1 MKTYKQEKNMTC
13 SKEADTQEK
22 KFNSF
27 LNKLTIYCGGTSLL
41 DGYILTAIGPALIYL
56 QPLLD
61 LDVFWTGAIGSAAL
75 MGVLIGGPVF
85 GYLSDKVGRKLPF
98 VVIPLAMA
106 ALSIASI
113 FVETPLQLFVI
124 RFLAGVVVGSDY
136 PSATAYL
143 AEYSPPQRR
152 GIMIGV
158 LILMLSGGMT
168 LGEIVGYLVYDSAY
182 AWQILLGAPAIVAI
196 PLAIGRPESPR
207 WLINKGRTA
216 EARIIMKA
224 VYGFSADTDDV
235 EEKTVKTSYRELL
248 QPLYLKR
255 IFFASVFWATS
266 VLPMFVMYIF
276 GAVLLQDI
284 QLGEGRGALL
294 GNSLIGLIFI
304 VGVVAGIA
312 IIERFGRR
320 PLLIWSFVGMALG
333 LLLLAIV
340 EEPPFWLVVLGFT
353 IYALASGPPNVLDW
367 LYPNELFPT
376 EVRAAGVGTVTAI
389 SRFGPIL
396 GTFGLPYFLESFGIQ
411 ATMLTIVGILGFGL
425 VVTVLL
431 APETRGLDLAE
442 SSGSIR
448 DT

>member
-1 MKTYKQEKNMTC
+1 MTC

-75 MGVLIGGPVF
+75 MGVLLGGPVF

-158 LILMLSGGMT
+158 LI
-168 LGEIVGYLVYDSAY
+168 
-182 AWQILLGAPAIVAI
+182 
-196 PLAIGRPESPR
+196 
-207 WLINKGRTA
+207 
-216 EARIIMKA
+216 
-224 VYGFSADTDDV
+224 FSV
-235 EEKTVKTSYRELL
+235 
-248 QPLYLKR
+248 
-255 IFFASVFWATS
+255 
-266 VLPMFVMYIF
+266 
-276 GAVLLQDI
+276 
-284 QLGEGRGALL
+284 
-294 GNSLIGLIFI
+294 
-304 VGVVAGIA
+304 
-312 IIERFGRR
+312 
-320 PLLIWSFVGMALG
+320 
-333 LLLLAIV
+333 
-340 EEPPFWLVVLGFT
+340 
-353 IYALASGPPNVLDW
+353 
-367 LYPNELFPT
+367 
-376 EVRAAGVGTVTAI
+376 
-389 SRFGPIL
+389 
-396 GTFGLPYFLESFGIQ
+396 
-411 ATMLTIVGILGFGL
+411 
-425 VVTVLL
+425 
-431 APETRGLDLAE
+431 
-442 SSGSIR
+442 
-448 DT
+448 

>member
-1 MKTYKQEKNMTC
+1 
-13 SKEADTQEK
+13 
-22 KFNSF
+22 
-27 LNKLTIYCGGTSLL
+27 
-41 DGYILTAIGPALIYL
+41 
-56 QPLLD
+56 
-61 LDVFWTGAIGSAAL
+61 
-75 MGVLIGGPVF
+75 
-85 GYLSDKVGRKLPF
+85 
-98 VVIPLAMA
+98 
-106 ALSIASI
+106 
-113 FVETPLQLFVI
+113 
-124 RFLAGVVVGSDY
+124 
-136 PSATAYL
+136 
-143 AEYSPPQRR
+143 
-152 GIMIGV
+152 MIGV

-196 PLAIGRPESPR
+196 PLAIGRRGYPESPR
-207 WLINKGRTA
+207 WRINKGRTA

-340 EEPPFWLVVLGFT
+340 GEPPFWICALG
-353 IYALASGPPNVLDW
+353 
-367 LYPNELFPT
+367 
-376 EVRAAGVGTVTAI
+376 
-389 SRFGPIL
+389 
-396 GTFGLPYFLESFGIQ
+396 
-411 ATMLTIVGILGFGL
+411 LTI
-425 VVTVLL
+425 
-431 APETRGLDLAE
+431 
-442 SSGSIR
+442 
-448 DT
+448 

>member
-1 MKTYKQEKNMTC
+1 
-13 SKEADTQEK
+13 
-22 KFNSF
+22 
-27 LNKLTIYCGGTSLL
+27 
-41 DGYILTAIGPALIYL
+41 
-56 QPLLD
+56 
-61 LDVFWTGAIGSAAL
+61 
-75 MGVLIGGPVF
+75 
-85 GYLSDKVGRKLPF
+85 
-98 VVIPLAMA
+98 
-106 ALSIASI
+106 
-113 FVETPLQLFVI
+113 
-124 RFLAGVVVGSDY
+124 
-136 PSATAYL
+136 
-143 AEYSPPQRR
+143 
-152 GIMIGV
+152 MIGV

-168 LGEIVGYLVYDSAY
+168 LGEIVGYLTYDSDY
-182 AWQILLGAPAIVAI
+182 AWKILLGAPAVVAI
-196 PLAIGRPESPR
+196 PLALARRRYPESPR
-207 WLINKGRTA
+207 WLINKGRA
-216 EARIIMKA
+216 VEARVIMKA

-235 EEKTVKTSYRELL
+235 EETTVKTSYRELL

-294 GNSLIGLIFI
+294 GNSIIGLIFI
-304 VGVVAGIA
+304 VGIVAGIA

-396 GTFGLPYFLESFGIQ
+396 GTFGLPYFLENFGIQ

-425 VVTVLL
+425 IVTVLL

-442 SSGSIR
+442 SSGSIH
-448 DT
+448 DK

>member
-1 MKTYKQEKNMTC
+1 
-13 SKEADTQEK
+13 
-22 KFNSF
+22 
-27 LNKLTIYCGGTSLL
+27 
-41 DGYILTAIGPALIYL
+41 
-56 QPLLD
+56 
-61 LDVFWTGAIGSAAL
+61 
-75 MGVLIGGPVF
+75 
-85 GYLSDKVGRKLPF
+85 
-98 VVIPLAMA
+98 
-106 ALSIASI
+106 
-113 FVETPLQLFVI
+113 
-124 RFLAGVVVGSDY
+124 
-136 PSATAYL
+136 
-143 AEYSPPQRR
+143 
-152 GIMIGV
+152 MIGV

-196 PLAIGRPESPR
+196 PLAIGRRRYPESPR

-294 GNSLIGLIFI
+294 GNSIIGLIFI

-353 IYALASGPPNVLDW
+353 IYALSSGPPNVLDW